1 MNEAD
6 TRAELIDPQ
15 LRNAGW
21 GIGESKI
28 TREFSICPGRIEI
41 GGRRKNPKRA
51 DYLLSYKG
59 IKLAVVEAKPDEDEV
74 GEGVAQAKD
83 YASKLNLEN
92 TFSANGKEIYHID
105 LFTGKEGLVDKFPA
119 PEELFNKTLREKNE
133 WLDKFNSVPFE
144 KVADRE
150 VYYFQEVAANN
161 ALKAIA
167 NKKKR
172 ILLTL
177 ATGTGKTFI
186 AFQIVWKLFHTRW
199 NIQHDGKRQPRVLFL
214 ADRNF
219 LANQA
224 FNVFSAFPEDA
235 LVRIKPDTIARSGK
249 VPTNGNIFFTIFQ
262 TFMSGK
268 DGKPYF
274 GEYPKDYFDLIIV
287 DECHRGGANNES
299 TWRKILE
306 YFDQATQL
314 GLTATPKRESE
325 NLDTYKYFGK
335 PSYIYSLKEGIMD
348 GFLTPF
354 KLKQYSTT
362 LDTYIYAPDDEVIEG
377 EVEEGRL
384 YEENEFN
391 INIRIREREEKRVG
405 LFLDQINQN
414 EKTLVFCANQAHALL
429 IRDMINQKKQ
439 SDDIDF
445 CHRVTA
451 DDGELGENHLR
462 NFQDNEKLIPT
473 ILTTSRKLSTGVDA
487 RNIRNIV
494 LLRPIR
500 TMIEFKQIIG
510 RGTRLYEGKHFF
522 SVHDFVKAYEHFKDP
537 EWDGEPIEPVEGG
550 ERPVEPI
557 EPGPE
562 PPPRP
567 ERVEIRLADG
577 KERRIQSMMAT
588 SYIGVDGN
596 PVSAEKYV
604 KELYEHL
611 PNFFTNEDQL
621 REIWKMPDTRK
632 KLLKGLEEKG
642 FGKNELREIQE
653 ITYKE
658 DCDVYDVLAYI
669 AYASNTKTRK
679 ERSSIA
685 KSKIENNYN
694 ANQIDFI
701 NFLLD
706 QYIMNGIFELD
717 PNKLPDLVQIKYG
730 SIIDAEE
737 KVGDIDTIKSTFNN
751 FQKYLYS

>member
-1 MNEAD
+1 
-6 TRAELIDPQ
+6 
-15 LRNAGW
+15 
-21 GIGESKI
+21 
-28 TREFSICPGRIEI
+28 
-41 GGRRKNPKRA
+41 
-51 DYLLSYKG
+51 
-59 IKLAVVEAKPDEDEV
+59 
-74 GEGVAQAKD
+74 
-83 YASKLNLEN
+83 
-92 TFSANGKEIYHID
+92 
-105 LFTGKEGLVDKFPA
+105 
-119 PEELFNKTLREKNE
+119 
-133 WLDKFNSVPFE
+133 
-144 KVADRE
+144 
-150 VYYFQEVAANN
+150 
-161 ALKAIA
+161 
-167 NKKKR
+167 
-172 ILLTL
+172 
-177 ATGTGKTFI
+177 
-186 AFQIVWKLFHTRW
+186 
-199 NIQHDGKRQPRVLFL
+199 
-214 ADRNF
+214 
-219 LANQA
+219 
-224 FNVFSAFPEDA
+224 
-235 LVRIKPDTIARSGK
+235 
-249 VPTNGNIFFTIFQ
+249 
-262 TFMSGK
+262 
-268 DGKPYF
+268 
-274 GEYPKDYFDLIIV
+274 
-287 DECHRGGANNES
+287 
-299 TWRKILE
+299 
-306 YFDQATQL
+306 
-314 GLTATPKRESE
+314 
-325 NLDTYKYFGK
+325 
-335 PSYIYSLKEGIMD
+335 
-348 GFLTPF
+348 
-354 KLKQYSTT
+354 
-362 LDTYIYAPDDEVIEG
+362 
-377 EVEEGRL
+377 
-384 YEENEFN
+384 
-391 INIRIREREEKRVG
+391 
-405 LFLDQINQN
+405 
-414 EKTLVFCANQAHALL
+414 
-429 IRDMINQKKQ
+429 
-439 SDDIDF
+439 
-445 CHRVTA
+445 
-451 DDGELGENHLR
+451 
-462 NFQDNEKLIPT
+462 
-473 ILTTSRKLSTGVDA
+473 
-487 RNIRNIV
+487 
-494 LLRPIR
+494 
-500 TMIEFKQIIG
+500 MIEFKQIIG

-730 SIIDAEE
+730 SI
-737 KVGDIDTIKSTFNN
+737 
-751 FQKYLYS
+751 